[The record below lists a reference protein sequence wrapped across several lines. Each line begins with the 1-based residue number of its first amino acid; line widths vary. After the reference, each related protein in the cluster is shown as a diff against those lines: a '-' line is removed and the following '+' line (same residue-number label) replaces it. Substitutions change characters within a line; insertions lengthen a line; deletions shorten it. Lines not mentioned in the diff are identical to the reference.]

1 MRLTGLSKSQLR
13 YWDKTGFFAPS
24 YSKRRGVYGRVYTFR
39 DVVGLRTLSV
49 LRNEHKVSLQHL
61 RQVAESLSRLRDAVW
76 SATTLYVLNK
86 KVYFEEPDTGE
97 VRGVVSGQY
106 AIIPLVRIESDI
118 SKRAQSLKGRQRDR
132 VGKIER
138 SRHVAHN
145 AWVIAGTRI
154 PTRAIKNFRD
164 AGYSIAAIKRE
175 YPTLTTKDIK
185 AALEHEEKASSA
197 A

>member
-1 MRLTGLSKSQLR
+1 M
-13 YWDKTGFFAPS
+13 
-24 YSKRRGVYGRVYTFR
+24 
-39 DVVGLRTLSV
+39 SV

-61 RQVAESLSRLRDAVW
+61 RQVAESLSDLRDAVW
-76 SATTLYVLNK
+76 SATTLFVLKK

-118 SKRAQSLKGRQRDR
+118 AKRAQSLKGRQRDR

-138 SRHVAHN
+138 SRYVARN

-154 PTRAIKNFRD
+154 RTRAIKNFRD

-175 YPTLTTKDIK
+175 YPTLKTKDIK